1 MLQCFFGDRIRCF
14 LFILDF
20 TYTFPTQLLLFVNFS
35 ASSSRPR
42 SVDCKATSRSYR
54 VKTGRLVVPIT
65 TPFPGIHKYKPHWT
79 NGWLRGIP
87 EVWIL
92 HSLHSQMTQTPV
104 VRLNPCFFRQGWKY
118 NKERGVRSFAVF
130 RFWGGRARFCHIFLG
145 HGWTTGLLYHSLGR
159 ILENGRPLNWPSQS
173 THHPVLNAHA
183 SQCQEG
189 LSTRVGGGRLPK

>member
-1 MLQCFFGDRIRCF
+1 MLQCFWGGRIRCF

-20 TYTFPTQLLLFVNFS
+20 TYTFPTPLLLFVNFS

-54 VKTGRLVVPIT
+54 VKTGRLVVPVT
-65 TPFPGIHKYKPHWT
+65 TPFPGIHNYKPHWT

-104 VRLNPCFFRQGWKY
+104 ARLNPCLLPKPGPKCGLESSPNNRI
-118 NKERGVRSFAVF
+118 FAVF
-130 RFWGGRARFCHIFLG
+130 RFGGASSLLSHFSLG
-145 HGWTTGLLYHSLGR
+145 MVGLLYHSLGR
-159 ILENGRPLNWPSQS
+159 ILEKWPATELTFTINPPPRPQCPRPAVPGRPEHPS
-173 THHPVLNAHA
+173 
-183 SQCQEG
+183 
-189 LSTRVGGGRLPK
+189 GGGPPA

>member
-1 MLQCFFGDRIRCF
+1 MLQCFLGGRIRCF

-20 TYTFPTQLLLFVNFS
+20 TYTFPTQLLLFVNFL

-54 VKTGRLVVPIT
+54 VKTGRLVVPVT

-104 VRLNPCFFRQGWKY
+104 CDSTHAFSARVENTTRNVVSEFLLSS
-118 NKERGVRSFAVF
+118 V
-130 RFWGGRARFCHIFLG
+130 FWGGRARFCHIFLG
-145 HGWTTGLLYHSLGR
+145 YGWTTVSFSWAHLGKMAGHWTDLHR
-159 ILENGRPLNWPSQS
+159 HTPSSMPAPRNARKAWAPECGRGPP
-173 THHPVLNAHA
+173 A
-183 SQCQEG
+183 
-189 LSTRVGGGRLPK
+189 

>member
-1 MLQCFFGDRIRCF
+1 MLQCFLGGRIRCF

-20 TYTFPTQLLLFVNFS
+20 TYTFPTQLLLFVNSS

-104 VRLNPCFFRQGWKY
+104 ARLNPCFFRQGWKY
-118 NKERGVRSFAVF
+118 NKERGVRIFAVF
-130 RFWGGRARFCHIFLG
+130 RFFGGASSFLSHFSWVWLDYCIILLGASWKMAGHWADLRNQPTTPSSMPAPRSARKA
-145 HGWTTGLLYHSLGR
+145 WAP
-159 ILENGRPLNWPSQS
+159 EW
-173 THHPVLNAHA
+173 
-183 SQCQEG
+183 
-189 LSTRVGGGRLPK
+189 GGGRLPK